1 MAVNWNAIATKIR
14 TALKKDFPNNI
25 IVTVTIAGEYDIAT
39 GKTPA
44 GSVTPYPTNGAVKSY
59 EVKDFVNIAPE
70 EIEIVFHPGTPANP
84 IPDLTDKQHIT
95 ITAAGKIYKVKNI
108 RAVRPAGVTLLY
120 KAIAVESKDVEE

>member
-1 MAVNWNAIATKIR
+1 MAVNWNTIATKIR
-14 TALKKDFPNNI
+14 TALKKDFPDNI
-25 IVTVTIAGEYDIAT
+25 IVTVTTTGEYSIA
-39 GKTPA
+39 A
-44 GSVTPYPTNGAVKSY
+44 PYPTNGAVKSY